1 MSLDADWDVPGV
13 LMGTQACFILP
24 ALQAWLKG
32 LISPMALF
40 WGNWSVPRIG
50 LFVEQSILGGR
61 PYWRLCK

>member
-1 MSLDADWDVPGV
+1 MMSLDADWDVPRV

-40 WGNWSVPRIG
+40 WGD
-50 LFVEQSILGGR
+50 
-61 PYWRLCK
+61 